1 MAHLLDGDV
10 AQNNGNW
17 QWVAGVGTDAAP
29 YFRVL
34 NPTLQARR
42 FDPDGA
48 IVRRWVPELADL
60 PVAEVHEPWRSASPT
75 AGYPPPLVDHADAR
89 RRTLARYAAARAAAP
104 ATRRGTGV
112 QPRR

>member
-29 YFRVL
+29 YFRIL

-42 FDPDGA
+42 FDPEGA
-48 IVRRWVPELADL
+48 TSAAGSPSWRISPWPRCTNRGARPRR
-60 PVAEVHEPWRSASPT
+60 RR
-75 AGYPPPLVDHADAR
+75 GIRPPLVDHADAR
-89 RRTLARYAAARAAAP
+89 RRTLARYAAVRAAAP
-104 ATRRGTGV
+104 ATRRGTGGRS
-112 QPRR
+112 RR